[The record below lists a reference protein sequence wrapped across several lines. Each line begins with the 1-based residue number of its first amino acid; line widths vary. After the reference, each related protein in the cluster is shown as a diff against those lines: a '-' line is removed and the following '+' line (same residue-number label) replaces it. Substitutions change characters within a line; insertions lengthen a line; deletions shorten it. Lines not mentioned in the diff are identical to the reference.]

1 MARQRIDILLAQK
14 DLAESRE
21 KAKILVM
28 AGAVYVEGQRVA
40 KPDQRFD
47 DDARLEVRTGAL
59 PFVSFGGVKLKHAV
73 DNLEIT
79 VNKKTALDI
88 GSSTGGFV
96 DCLLQSGAARVYA
109 VDVGTHQLHDR
120 LRRDPRVI
128 LLEGVNARYLKPEQI
143 GEKIDLIT
151 VDVSFISLK
160 KILPA
165 VVPLLNDDDAL
176 VTLVKPQFEVGR
188 YHVGK
193 GGIVKDEERIR
204 AVIEETRAFGESLG
218 LRPVAMVE
226 APREKERKNRE
237 YFIKWER

>member
-1 MARQRIDILLAQK
+1 MAKQRIDILLARRE
-14 DLAESRE
+14 LAESRE

-28 AGAVYVEGQRVA
+28 AGAVYAEGQRVA

-47 DDARLEVRTGAL
+47 EGVSLQVRTGAL
-59 PFVSFGGVKLKHAV
+59 PFVSFGGVKLRHAIE
-73 DNLEIT
+73 NLGIT
-79 VNKKTALDI
+79 VNGKTALDV

-96 DCLLQSGAARVYA
+96 DCLLQSGAARVFA
-109 VDVGTHQLHDR
+109 VDVGMHQLHEK

-128 LLEGVNARYLKPEQI
+128 MLEDVNARYLKPEQV
-143 GEKIDLIT
+143 GEMVDLIT

-165 VVPLLNDDDAL
+165 VVPLLNDNGLL

-193 GGIVKDEERIR
+193 GGIVKDSERIQ
-204 AVIEETRAFGESLG
+204 AVLGEITSFGEGLG
-218 LRPVAMVE
+218 LKPVGVVE

>member
-1 MARQRIDILLAQK
+1 LARQRIDILLARK

-47 DDARLEVRTGAL
+47 DDARLEVRSGAL
-59 PFVSFGGVKLKHAV
+59 PFVSFGGVKLKYAIET
-73 DNLEIT
+73 LEIT
-79 VNKKTALDI
+79 VNGKTALDV

-96 DCLLQSGAARVYA
+96 DCLLQSGAARVFA
-109 VDVGTHQLHDR
+109 VDVGAHQLHDR
-120 LRRDPRVI
+120 MRRDPRVVP
-128 LLEGVNARYLKPEQI
+128 LEGINARYLKLQQI
-143 GEKIDLIT
+143 GERVDLIT

-165 VVPLLNDDDAL
+165 VVPLLNDGGVA

-193 GGIVKDEERIR
+193 GGIVKDGERIN
-204 AVIEETRAFGESLG
+204 AVIEETRSFGESLG
-218 LRPVAMVE
+218 LRPVGMIE